1 MSILLHPDLPA
12 SRRVAAKDVA
22 PLRIALVN
30 LMPNKKQTETQFTRV
45 LTGCRLS
52 IELTLVL
59 PDSYQPTH
67 TAPDHLR
74 YSYRRFSQIAGD
86 RFDGVIVTGA
96 PVEKLAFEEVNYWA
110 ELKRLFD
117 WARDYAQSTFAVCW
131 AGQAALNHFYGVP
144 KHLLPEKEFGV
155 FSHQVLRP
163 NSALMRGVGREFPV
177 PVSRYTEIRREDL
190 PRNAGLEVL
199 AESAQTGLCL
209 IADRELRLICMFNH
223 LEYDAGTLRDEWLR
237 DQSLGRPANPPA
249 NYFPNDDLQL
259 EPIDVWKPVADRLFS
274 NWLNVL
280 CRPGTEARRRS
291 LPRRQSHRSSAMDLA
306 ACD

>member
-74 YSYRRFSQIAGD
+74 YSYRRFSQVAGD

-96 PVEKLAFEEVNYWA
+96 PVGFKI
-110 ELKRLFD
+110 
-117 WARDYAQSTFAVCW
+117 
-131 AGQAALNHFYGVP
+131 YGDP
-144 KHLLPEKEFGV
+144 
-155 FSHQVLRP
+155 
-163 NSALMRGVGREFPV
+163 
-177 PVSRYTEIRREDL
+177 
-190 PRNAGLEVL
+190 
-199 AESAQTGLCL
+199 
-209 IADRELRLICMFNH
+209 
-223 LEYDAGTLRDEWLR
+223 
-237 DQSLGRPANPPA
+237 
-249 NYFPNDDLQL
+249 
-259 EPIDVWKPVADRLFS
+259 
-274 NWLNVL
+274 
-280 CRPGTEARRRS
+280 ARR
-291 LPRRQSHRSSAMDLA
+291 SAEKCRARGTSRVSPNGLVPDR
-306 ACD
+306 